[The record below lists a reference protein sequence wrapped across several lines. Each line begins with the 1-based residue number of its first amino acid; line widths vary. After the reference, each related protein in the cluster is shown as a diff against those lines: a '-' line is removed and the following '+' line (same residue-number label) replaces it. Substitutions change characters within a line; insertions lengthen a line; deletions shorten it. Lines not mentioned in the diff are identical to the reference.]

1 LLAGY
6 GIILSK
12 ELRRNMMVNFIHTA
26 DLHLGLE
33 FRSVN
38 FDRQKANERRIELWN
53 TFERIVR
60 KAIEDEVDF
69 LLIAGDLFEEEYFTL
84 KDINRVKDTFSKA
97 NKVNIVVVAGNHD
110 PLNKK
115 SLYKVVDWPENVSIL
130 GLSTLEKKEFKE
142 KNTNIYGYSWDKG
155 EVNEDVFSNFDG
167 LDESKINIL
176 IIHGDV
182 LSRESKYLPLDKNLL
197 LQMGFDYIALGHIHK
212 PIIFTDKMAYSG
224 SPEPLDFGEMGEHGI
239 IQGTITK
246 NGTNINFIPFSKR
259 IFVEKEIELNEAMG
273 YMDIINKILNCD
285 KERNR
290 SKNLYR
296 LILRGILDPNVEFN
310 VKDIER
316 SLKDDFYY
324 IEIIDDT
331 TIDYD
336 LDALARENKDNI
348 IGYFIEEMK
357 KKDLNNR
364 INRQALYIGLE
375 SLLKGKVEL

>member
-1 LLAGY
+1 
-6 GIILSK
+6 
-12 ELRRNMMVNFIHTA
+12 MVNFIHTA